1 MSIEFGEFKGNKI
14 IKLKRTDEDEYPF
27 QFGKA
32 KAKLIVE
39 NFDAIKEFVEK
50 EEEEAEKTGSEDNA

>member
-1 MSIEFGEFKGNKI
+1 MPVEFGEFKGNKI

-50 EEEEAEKTGSEDNA
+50 EEEAEKTGSEDNA

>member
-1 MSIEFGEFKGNKI
+1 MPVEFGEFKGNKI

>member
-1 MSIEFGEFKGNKI
+1 MPVEFVEFKGNKI

-50 EEEEAEKTGSEDNA
+50 EEEAEKTGSEDNA